1 MKKRL
6 TIFAAATA
14 AALMLAACSGGSGS
28 GTGSS
33 GGGAAGGA
41 GSPGAGE
48 AVSSRDADAEGT
60 GAQTG
65 SPAGGTDGAAA
76 REVELMFWYWADNT
90 EQSDLIQ
97 GIVEDFNR
105 DNGRGI
111 TVKAEE
117 YPWNGGGFSEDTFTA
132 VMGGGGPD
140 VSTFKLSAGKMYA
153 ANQLLAD
160 MSSYVENWDK
170 AGQISDSVWDI
181 MRESTGNGQLNV
193 MPWTLEPLYVY
204 YRPSYFEKAGVSV
217 PETFDQWLE
226 CIEKCTMDT
235 DGDGQTDVYGYGL
248 RGANGGQEHLGS
260 FLYAYGADWSDLTTP
275 EAVEAYKAYLGIYEN
290 GWAPESAPNAGYA
303 ELVDG
308 FKTGLTAMMLH
319 HVGSSSIWL
328 ETFGDD
334 VDAFVMPGTEKGQW
348 TCTGDTEL
356 VVYEQCKD
364 KEAAFAF
371 IEYMITGDGGSK
383 WFKGT
388 GKSLGT
394 DNITSTPEYAANPFQ
409 AVSSQSI
416 PIAGVLPPTD
426 TVTEFINSVWSNTN
440 QQALLGQVTP
450 EDALK
455 IMNQSLNGQ

>member
-28 GTGSS
+28 GAGSP

-48 AVSSRDADAEGT
+48 AVSSQDADAEGT

-181 MRESTGNGQLNV
+181 MRPTPVNGQLNV

-248 RGANGGQEHLGS
+248 RGANGGQEL
-260 FLYAYGADWSDLTTP
+260 
-275 EAVEAYKAYLGIYEN
+275 
-290 GWAPESAPNAGYA
+290 
-303 ELVDG
+303 
-308 FKTGLTAMMLH
+308 
-319 HVGSSSIWL
+319 
-328 ETFGDD
+328 
-334 VDAFVMPGTEKGQW
+334 
-348 TCTGDTEL
+348 
-356 VVYEQCKD
+356 
-364 KEAAFAF
+364 
-371 IEYMITGDGGSK
+371 
-383 WFKGT
+383 
-388 GKSLGT
+388 SL
-394 DNITSTPEYAANPFQ
+394 IH
-409 AVSSQSI
+409 I
-416 PIAGVLPPTD
+416 
-426 TVTEFINSVWSNTN
+426 
-440 QQALLGQVTP
+440 
-450 EDALK
+450 
-455 IMNQSLNGQ
+455 

>member
-1 MKKRL
+1 M
-6 TIFAAATA
+6 
-14 AALMLAACSGGSGS
+14 
-28 GTGSS
+28 
-33 GGGAAGGA
+33 
-41 GSPGAGE
+41 
-48 AVSSRDADAEGT
+48 
-60 GAQTG
+60 
-65 SPAGGTDGAAA
+65 
-76 REVELMFWYWADNT
+76 
-90 EQSDLIQ
+90 
-97 GIVEDFNR
+97 EDFNR
-105 DNGRGI
+105 DNGRGDYGKGRGI
-111 TVKAEE
+111 SLERRGLQRGYLYGCHGRRRPGCVHLQ
-117 YPWNGGGFSEDTFTA
+117 A
-132 VMGGGGPD
+132 VGRE
-140 VSTFKLSAGKMYA
+140 MYA

-260 FLYAYGADWSDLTTP
+260 FLYAYGADWSDLTAP

-394 DNITSTPEYAANPFQ
+394 DNITSTLSTQPTRSGGFLPKHTHSRRAA
-409 AVSSQSI
+409 AH
-416 PIAGVLPPTD
+416 
-426 TVTEFINSVWSNTN
+426 
-440 QQALLGQVTP
+440 
-450 EDALK
+450 
-455 IMNQSLNGQ
+455 